1 MYLCTYDRPQL
12 SQRRAALCSRAFA
25 ALEQRNKSRTTT
37 NNTSNNTTSTNT
49 NSGVV
54 SPAVVAQAYAAEQHP
69 AALAG
74 RCTAQEALA
83 ELLECLEVSTREG
96 VTRQD
101 FFEFCACV
109 SAAARSDEA
118 FAATVKQCWRL
129 SDSATASAASASGSS
144 ATGGSGSGGV
154 QQHSG
159 EELVLL
165 RRHIV
170 VTHSDGRQDVLE
182 VLLPADVAADDTEA
196 LKRAAAAAGATDVR
210 FVYPTNRPPE
220 DSDLLL
226 QQPPLPQSPHS
237 ATAAARSGPG

>member
-1 MYLCTYDRPQL
+1 MIDHMHTRPQL
-12 SQRRAALCSRAFA
+12 SQRRAALCNRAFA
-25 ALEQRNKSRTTT
+25 ALEQRNKS
-37 NNTSNNTTSTNT
+37 TTSTSNT
-49 NSGVV
+49 NSSSSGVV
-54 SPAVVAQAYAAEQHP
+54 SPAVVAQAYAADQHP
-69 AALAG
+69 AVLNG

-101 FFEFCACV
+101 FFEFCSCV

-118 FAATVKQCWRL
+118 FAATLKQCWRL
-129 SDSATASAASASGSS
+129 SDAPPGANGSTNGRTTDS
-144 ATGGSGSGGV
+144 D
-154 QQHSG
+154 
-159 EELVLL
+159 EDIVLL

-170 VTHSDGRQDVLE
+170 VTHSDGRQEVLE

-210 FVYPTNRPPE
+210 FVYPTNRQAE

>member
-1 MYLCTYDRPQL
+1 MYARTMHTYMHNRPQL
-12 SQRRAALCSRAFA
+12 SQRRAALCNRAFA
-25 ALEQRNKSRTTT
+25 ALEQRNKSNSTN
-37 NNTSNNTTSTNT
+37 NNTSNNTNS
-49 NSGVV
+49 SGVV
-54 SPAVVAQAYAAEQHP
+54 SPAVVAQAYAAEAHP
-69 AALAG
+69 AVLSG
-74 RCTAQEALA
+74 RCTAQEALV

-118 FAATVKQCWRL
+118 FAATLKQCWRL
-129 SDSATASAASASGSS
+129 SDAPP
-144 ATGGSGSGGV
+144 GGANGFTNGRANGCTTD
-154 QQHSG
+154 SG
-159 EELVLL
+159 EEIVLL

-170 VTHSDGRQDVLE
+170 VTHSDGRQEVLE

-210 FVYPTNRPPE
+210 FVYPTNRQTE